1 MAHINQQAMLQQS
14 KKMLE
19 FKTKQ
24 THTRTYKDLISRMRQ
39 WFLRNSSCRTFTL
52 VSTAY
57 PIYQSSLE
65 DQARHENAL

>member
-24 THTRTYKDLISRMRQ
+24 THTHIQGPYFKDAPVVPKKQQL
-39 WFLRNSSCRTFTL
+39 
-52 VSTAY
+52 
-57 PIYQSSLE
+57 
-65 DQARHENAL
+65 

>member
-19 FKTKQ
+19 FKTK